1 MDSTGKK
8 FFSKIDPFIPSLLIL
23 GLAVPAMLYVTIMV
37 TLGWSTPVL
46 GSKSSFSLF
55 NSSSASVYLYESPET
70 AGHFAKIGGNYETLL
85 KPWREYFSE
94 RKRDLKLVKD
104 TKGLT
109 KMKSGVLILPSAL
122 ALSAA
127 DRSAIAVFREKGGAV
142 LATWAT
148 GTRGAN
154 GDWAGWKFLE
164 ELGVSYAGDIPN
176 DADTRHLVLSGESV
190 LSHSHPAGQRLLMAK
205 TPEMLL
211 RLKGE
216 AAAGRFMNLAR
227 ISDESRK
234 QEGAVMY
241 SELKDTGARSA
252 VFAFSEN
259 AWESRPIAMYSVIDD
274 TLRWLAHEVVATRG
288 AWPMGKRAAQVVE
301 MDVEDGFS
309 NALNFTSQMRSNA
322 YPATC
327 YVLTSIAKTQPE
339 ATSSLAKEC
348 EIAFH
353 GDVHE
358 SFKGVAA
365 AQQRERIVA
374 MKKDMATLLPNSS
387 KFTGFRAPM
396 EGYDFNTETIL
407 LNQGFKHHAVDP
419 QRSEA
424 RMPFFAK
431 PQERDPD
438 ADLVVLPRTQRDDI
452 NLASQNLSVDQTA
465 KALKDDL
472 EETLSTGA
480 LGWLSLH
487 SQNFQSEGVLAGAF
501 PEYLSHLKTKRSM
514 LWVATANQVTHW
526 WHQRD
531 RFKLESSYNGKRFD
545 MNITVKGERSV
556 DGATVILMLPRK
568 GFFPHVSGTKVGMD
582 LPKIETIDAYRAAL
596 VFDSLAPGN
605 HGYQVTFD
613 SR

>member
-1 MDSTGKK
+1 MEGSGKK

-46 GSKSSFSLF
+46 GSKSSFGLF
-55 NSSSASVYLYESPET
+55 NSSSAAVYLYESPDT
-70 AGHFAKIGGNYETLL
+70 SAHFTRIGGNYDTLL
-85 KPWREYFSE
+85 KPWRDYFAD
-94 RKRDLKLVKD
+94 RKRDLNLVKD

-109 KMKSGVLILPSAL
+109 KMKAGVLILPSAL

-127 DRSAIAVFREKGGAV
+127 DRSAIALFREKGGAV

-148 GTRGAN
+148 GTRGAT
-154 GDWAGWKFLE
+154 GDWTGWKFLE

-190 LSHSHPAGQRLLMAK
+190 LSHTHPAGQRLLMAK

-216 AAAGRFMNLAR
+216 AAAGRFMNVER
-227 ISDESRK
+227 ISDDSRR
-234 QEGAVMY
+234 QEGAVIY
-241 SELKDTGARSA
+241 SELKESGARS
-252 VFAFSEN
+252 VIFAFSEN
-259 AWESRPIAMYSVIDD
+259 AWESRPIAMYPVIDD
-274 TLRWLAHEVVATRG
+274 TLRWLAHEVVASRG
-288 AWPMGKRAAQVVE
+288 AWPQGKIAAQVIE
-301 MDVEDGFS
+301 MDTEDGVA
-309 NALNFTSQMRSNA
+309 NALNFSSLMRSNA

-327 YVLTSIAKTQPE
+327 YVLTSVAKAQPE
-339 ATSSLAKEC
+339 AITSLAKEC
-348 EIAFH
+348 EIAYH
-353 GDVHE
+353 GDVHD

-365 AQQRERIVA
+365 PQQRERIVA
-374 MKKDMATLLPNSS
+374 MKKDMAALLPNSS

-396 EGYDFNTETIL
+396 EGYDFNTETVL
-407 LNQGFKHHAVDP
+407 LSQGFKHHAVDP

-431 PQERDPD
+431 PQERDPE

-452 NLASQNLSVDQTA
+452 FLASQSLSVEQTA

-472 EETLSTGA
+472 EETLTTGA
-480 LGWLSLH
+480 LGWLSVH
-487 SQNFQSEGVLAGAF
+487 SQNFQPEGVLAGAF
-501 PEYLSHLKTKRSM
+501 PEYLSHLKSKRSK
-514 LWVATANQVTHW
+514 LWIATANQVTHW

-531 RFKLESSYNGKRFD
+531 RFKLDSTYNGKRID
-545 MNITVKGERSV
+545 MNITIKGERTV

-568 GFFPHVSGTKVGMD
+568 GFFPHVSGTKVGMN

>member
-190 LSHSHPAGQRLLMAK
+190 LSHSHPAGQRLLMTK

-227 ISDESRK
+227 ISDDSRK
-234 QEGAVMY
+234 QEGAVIY
-241 SELKDTGARSA
+241 SEVKDTGARSA

-452 NLASQNLSVDQTA
+452 NLASQNLSVDQTV

-487 SQNFQSEGVLAGAF
+487 SQNFQPEGVLAGAF
-501 PEYLSHLKTKRSM
+501 PEYLNHLKTKRSM